1 MGAPDKKIISYDS
14 SSDILFIHNGY
25 GLDEKFKGNFD
36 VGDIVLDV
44 SNKGKVKG
52 IEFMNASE
60 YLKLNSDLLSHLT
73 DFEFHVDQYKNRI
86 GITLVLIA
94 DQIKKEKDIIV
105 PLAMA
110 LN

>member
-1 MGAPDKKIISYDS
+1 
-14 SSDILFIHNGY
+14 
-25 GLDEKFKGNFD
+25 
-36 VGDIVLDV
+36 VGDIVLDI

-52 IEFMNASE
+52 IEVMNASE

-73 DFEFHVDQYKNRI
+73 DFEFHVGQYKNRI

-105 PLAMA
+105 PLAMT